1 VNLVAKGKTM
11 KSILYLTLIS
21 SFLFS
26 LPSQAALGDG
36 YWSTS
41 GRDLVDASKNKVRIA
56 GVR

>member
-1 VNLVAKGKTM
+1 M
-11 KSILYLTLIS
+11 KAIVYLTLIS

-26 LPSQAALGDG
+26 LPSEAALGDG

-41 GRDLVDASKNKVRIA
+41 GRDIVDGSNNKVRIA